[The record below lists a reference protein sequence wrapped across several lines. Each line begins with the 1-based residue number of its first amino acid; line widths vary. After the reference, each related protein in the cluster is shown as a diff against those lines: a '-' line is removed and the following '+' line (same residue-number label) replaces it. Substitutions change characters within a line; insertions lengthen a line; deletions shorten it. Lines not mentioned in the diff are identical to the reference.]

1 MVGTARKRIA
11 AGVALLVGALHF
23 VSGPG
28 QDGPWAGFVN
38 GYLIDLALPFSMY
51 LLLGLVEA
59 RPWPSPA
66 WRAAC
71 VFGAA
76 ALVETLQYAGLPI
89 FGRTFDPVDYLM
101 YALGVGAAVLFEAFV
116 VARHERRESGR

>member
-1 MVGTARKRIA
+1 VVGKARKPIA
-11 AGVALLVGALHF
+11 VAVALLVGALHF
-23 VSGPG
+23 VFGPG
-28 QDGPWAGFVN
+28 YDGPLAGFVN

-51 LLLGLVEA
+51 LLLGVVEA
-59 RPWPSPA
+59 RPWRSPG
-66 WRAAC
+66 WRAAF

-76 ALVETLQYAGLPI
+76 ALAETLQYAGLSI

-116 VARHERRESGR
+116 VARPDRRGSGG